1 MAKEERVRAIRE
13 VEAADKRAKE
23 GEDRI
28 RELLNEFAMEKKKLT
43 NEAEE
48 RLRQMERLE
57 RQAGLML
64 SHFPT

>member
-28 RELLNEFAMEKKKLT
+28 RQLSNEFAMEKKRLT
-43 NEAEE
+43 NDAEE
-48 RLRQMERLE
+48 RLRLMER
-57 RQAGLML
+57 
-64 SHFPT
+64 